1 MAFVIKEKC
10 DICSKKFFWNIDS
23 KCICP
28 ECIEIQ
34 EDKDMS
40 DVLLYLNS
48 HSQVAIVTIRNFLLQ
63 NKDFIEFVK
72 TQMIPIEEV
81 KK

>member
-1 MAFVIKEKC
+1 MGCIKYDPTIHPPAKAGGLLAG
-10 DICSKKFFWNIDS
+10 K
-23 KCICP
+23 
-28 ECIEIQ
+28 
-34 EDKDMS
+34 DKDMS

-48 HSQVAIVTIRNFLLQ
+48 HPQVTIVTIRNFLLQ

-72 TQMIPIEEV
+72 TQMIPTGEV